1 MRLRQ
6 VIQIA
11 PDKDWVEFW
20 GGALVDGEK
29 AVASW
34 FLAVVGIVD
43 MQGMRCNFTMADRTE
58 PGLRNATEEQRS

>member
-1 MRLRQ
+1 M
-6 VIQIA
+6 
-11 PDKDWVEFW
+11 
-20 GGALVDGEK
+20 DGEK